1 MTTQTPAPAPRLYR
15 DRFTLTLDGVFVTW
29 GWLLY
34 SFNPSV
40 PLLAAELGVSN
51 AQAGLHGTAMAVGAV
66 LAAALTPWTVLR
78 LGRRAALVGA
88 GVLIAVGI
96 GLLTSGWTLPAT
108 LSGMVVVS
116 VGGNVAVSAAQA
128 GLVLHHGRTAS
139 AAVTEANG
147 VGSGIGLLGPL
158 AVGACV
164 AAGWGWRPAV
174 AVTAALALATAVAV
188 RLLPEE
194 GALGRPRRVPEPA
207 TARASRPPG
216 AAPRPASRLGV
227 PGPGTSRPER
237 PASSAAAPGPASP
250 DLSRDP
256 GAAEVRARADQRDS
270 RSGAAAAG
278 RAVLASRWFLVA
290 VVAALALE
298 NATTYWATDLVRDRT
313 GAGAGIATATTAGLV
328 AGMTLIRFVVGPLSL
343 RVSPARLLAA
353 SFGVAVAGWAV
364 LWTATSAAVALA
376 GLFLA
381 GLGYGAQY
389 PLGIALLLG
398 AAGGATDAAQ
408 ARATVGGGVAVGL
421 APFLLGALADAVGSH
436 TAFLVVP
443 VLAVVGGV
451 AAVAGGR
458 AWRRERL
465 GVPVAAGEPA

>member
-1 MTTQTPAPAPRLYR
+1 MTTQTPAPAPRLHR
-15 DRFTLTLDGVFVTW
+15 DRLTLTLDGVFVTW

-188 RLLPEE
+188 RLLPAG
-194 GALGRPRRVPEPA
+194 GALGRPEV
-207 TARASRPPG
+207 
-216 AAPRPASRLGV
+216 
-227 PGPGTSRPER
+227 
-237 PASSAAAPGPASP
+237 
-250 DLSRDP
+250 D
-256 GAAEVRARADQRDS
+256 VRARAGQQGS
-270 RSGAAAAG
+270 RSGAGPAG

-328 AGMTLIRFVVGPLSL
+328 AGMTLIRFIVGPLSL

-364 LWTATSAAVALA
+364 LWTATSATVALA

-458 AWRRERL
+458 AWRRERP
-465 GVPVAAGEPA
+465 GMPVAAGEPA

>member
-1 MTTQTPAPAPRLYR
+1 MTTQPPAPAPRLQR

-66 LAAALTPWTVLR
+66 LAAAVTPWAVLR
-78 LGRRAALVGA
+78 VGRRSALVGA
-88 GVLIAVGI
+88 CVLLAAGI
-96 GLLTSGWTLPAT
+96 GLLVSGRTLPVT
-108 LSGMVVVS
+108 LTGMVVVAL
-116 VGGNVAVSAAQA
+116 GGNVAISAAQA

-147 VGSGIGLLGPL
+147 VGSGVGLLGPL

-174 AVTAALALATAVAV
+174 AVTAVLALATAVAV
-188 RLLPEE
+188 RLLRTE
-194 GALGRPRRVPEPA
+194 GALGRPGARGRAGGDVSRADPLDPVARGGPA
-207 TARASRPPG
+207 ATGAQDAGRAPG
-216 AAPRPASRLGV
+216 AA
-227 PGPGTSRPER
+227 
-237 PASSAAAPGPASP
+237 
-250 DLSRDP
+250 
-256 GAAEVRARADQRDS
+256 
-270 RSGAAAAG
+270 
-278 RAVLASRWFLVA
+278 RAVRASRWFLVT

-353 SFGVAVAGWAV
+353 SFAVAVAGWAV
-364 LWTATSAAVALA
+364 LWTATTAPVALA

-398 AAGGATDAAQ
+398 ASGGATDAAQ
-408 ARATVGGGVAVGL
+408 ARATVGGGVAIGL

-451 AAVAGGR
+451 AAVSGGR
-458 AWRRERL
+458 AWRRERP
-465 GVPVAAGEPA
+465 GVPITAGDAA

>member
-1 MTTQTPAPAPRLYR
+1 MTTHTPAPAPRLHR

-66 LAAALTPWTVLR
+66 LAAAITPRAVLR
-78 LGRRAALVGA
+78 FGRRSTLVLAAVVIAA
-88 GVLIAVGI
+88 GIV
-96 GLLTSGWTLPAT
+96 LLTTGWSLPVTLA
-108 LSGMVVVS
+108 GMGVVA
-116 VGGNVAVSAAQA
+116 VGGNVAISAAQA
-128 GLVLHHGRTAS
+128 GLAVHHGRVAS

-147 VGSGIGLLGPL
+147 IGSGVGLLGPL

-174 AVTAALALATAVAV
+174 AVTAVIALATAVAV
-188 RLLPEE
+188 RLLPED
-194 GALGRPRRVPEPA
+194 GALGRPRVQVAEDG
-207 TARASRPPG
+207 AS
-216 AAPRPASRLGV
+216 
-227 PGPGTSRPER
+227 
-237 PASSAAAPGPASP
+237 ASP
-250 DLSRDP
+250 RDG
-256 GAAEVRARADQRDS
+256 GATI
-270 RSGAAAAG
+270 SGG
-278 RAVLASRWFLVA
+278 GVAVLASRWFLVTI
-290 VVAALALE
+290 VAALALE

-364 LWTATSAAVALA
+364 LWTATSAPVALG

-398 AAGGATDAAQ
+398 ASGGATDRAQ
-408 ARATVGGGVAVGL
+408 ARATVAGGLAIGV

-443 VLAVVGGV
+443 VLAVAGGLG
-451 AAVAGGR
+451 AVAGAR
-458 AWRRERL
+458 AWGRERP
-465 GVPVAAGEPA
+465 GVPIAAGDAG

>member
-1 MTTQTPAPAPRLYR
+1 MTTQTPAPAPRLHR

-66 LAAALTPWTVLR
+66 LAAALTPWAVLR
-78 LGRRAALVGA
+78 LGRRATLVGA
-88 GVLIAVGI
+88 CVLITAGI
-96 GLLTSGWTLPAT
+96 ALLTSGWTLPAT

-128 GLVLHHGRTAS
+128 GLVRHHGRTAS

-188 RLLPEE
+188 RLLPAQ
-194 GALGRPRRVPEPA
+194 GALARPLPRAGAGGATSSPHVSRQPGEIDVP
-207 TARASRPPG
+207 ARADHPG
-216 AAPRPASRLGV
+216 S
-227 PGPGTSRPER
+227 GPGT
-237 PASSAAAPGPASP
+237 AGP
-250 DLSRDP
+250 
-256 GAAEVRARADQRDS
+256 
-270 RSGAAAAG
+270 G

-353 SFGVAVAGWAV
+353 SFGVAIAGWAV
-364 LWTATSAAVALA
+364 LWTATSAPVALA

-443 VLAVVGGV
+443 VLAVLGGV

-458 AWRRERL
+458 AWRRERP
-465 GVPVAAGEPA
+465 GVPVPAGDAA

>member
-1 MTTQTPAPAPRLYR
+1 MVPPPLLVRPRAGVPVRGPGPRRTAAARVGGVTTQTPAPAPRLHR
-15 DRFTLTLDGVFVTW
+15 DRLTLTLDGVFVTW

-188 RLLPEE
+188 RLLPAG
-194 GALGRPRRVPEPA
+194 GALGRPEV
-207 TARASRPPG
+207 
-216 AAPRPASRLGV
+216 
-227 PGPGTSRPER
+227 
-237 PASSAAAPGPASP
+237 
-250 DLSRDP
+250 D
-256 GAAEVRARADQRDS
+256 VRARAGQQGS
-270 RSGAAAAG
+270 RSGAGPAG

-364 LWTATSAAVALA
+364 LWTATSATVALA

-451 AAVAGGR
+451 AAMAGGR
-458 AWRRERL
+458 AWRRERP
-465 GVPVAAGEPA
+465 GMPVAAGEPA

>member
-1 MTTQTPAPAPRLYR
+1 VTTQTPAPAPRFHR

-51 AQAGLHGTAMAVGAV
+51 AQAGLHGTAMAGGAV
-66 LAAALTPWTVLR
+66 LAAALTPWAVRR
-78 LGRRAALVGA
+78 LGRRAALVAA
-88 GVLIAVGI
+88 GVLIAAGI
-96 GLLTSGWTLPAT
+96 GLLISGWTLAAT
-108 LSGMVVVS
+108 LSAMVVVS

-128 GLVLHHGRTAS
+128 GLVLHHRRAAS

-147 VGSGIGLLGPL
+147 IGSGIGLLGPL

-188 RLLPEE
+188 RLLPAGGE
-194 GALGRPRRVPEPA
+194 LGRPEV
-207 TARASRPPG
+207 
-216 AAPRPASRLGV
+216 
-227 PGPGTSRPER
+227 
-237 PASSAAAPGPASP
+237 
-250 DLSRDP
+250 D
-256 GAAEVRARADQRDS
+256 VRARADRPGS
-270 RSGAAAAG
+270 PPGAAGSG
-278 RAVLASRWFLVA
+278 RAVLASRWFLVTI
-290 VVAALALE
+290 VAALALE

-353 SFGVAVAGWAV
+353 SFAVAVAGWAV
-364 LWTATSAAVALA
+364 LWTATTAPVALA

-398 AAGGATDAAQ
+398 ASGGATDAAQ

-421 APFLLGALADAVGSH
+421 APFLLGALADSVGSH

-443 VLAVVGGV
+443 VLAAVGGV

-458 AWRRERL
+458 AWRRERP
-465 GVPVAAGEPA
+465 GVPAPAGGAA

>member
-1 MTTQTPAPAPRLYR
+1 
-15 DRFTLTLDGVFVTW
+15 
-29 GWLLY
+29 
-34 SFNPSV
+34 
-40 PLLAAELGVSN
+40 
-51 AQAGLHGTAMAVGAV
+51 
-66 LAAALTPWTVLR
+66 
-78 LGRRAALVGA
+78 
-88 GVLIAVGI
+88 
-96 GLLTSGWTLPAT
+96 
-108 LSGMVVVS
+108 
-116 VGGNVAVSAAQA
+116 
-128 GLVLHHGRTAS
+128 
-139 AAVTEANG
+139 
-147 VGSGIGLLGPL
+147 
-158 AVGACV
+158 
-164 AAGWGWRPAV
+164 
-174 AVTAALALATAVAV
+174 
-188 RLLPEE
+188 
-194 GALGRPRRVPEPA
+194 
-207 TARASRPPG
+207 
-216 AAPRPASRLGV
+216 
-227 PGPGTSRPER
+227 
-237 PASSAAAPGPASP
+237 
-250 DLSRDP
+250 
-256 GAAEVRARADQRDS
+256 
-270 RSGAAAAG
+270 
-278 RAVLASRWFLVA
+278 VLASRWFLVT

-364 LWTATSAAVALA
+364 LWTATSASVALA

-458 AWRRERL
+458 AWRRERP
-465 GVPVAAGEPA
+465 GVPVPAGEAA

>member
-1 MTTQTPAPAPRLYR
+1 MTTQPPAPAPRLRR

-66 LAAALTPWTVLR
+66 LAAAVTPRAVLR
-78 LGRRAALVGA
+78 LGRRTALVAACVLLGA
-88 GVLIAVGI
+88 GI
-96 GLLTSGWTLPAT
+96 GLLVSGWTLPVT
-108 LSGMVVVS
+108 LTGMVVVAL
-116 VGGNVAVSAAQA
+116 GGNVAISAAQA

-147 VGSGIGLLGPL
+147 VGSGVGLLGPL

-174 AVTAALALATAVAV
+174 AVTAVLALATAVAA
-188 RLLPEE
+188 RLLPTV
-194 GALGRPRRVPEPA
+194 GALGRPGAHGRAGAGAGGDASRAEPVGPVA
-207 TARASRPPG
+207 GRGRADAADSTAGPPATDPADAAQASRTARA
-216 AAPRPASRLGV
+216 V
-227 PGPGTSRPER
+227 
-237 PASSAAAPGPASP
+237 
-250 DLSRDP
+250 
-256 GAAEVRARADQRDS
+256 V
-270 RSGAAAAG
+270 
-278 RAVLASRWFLVA
+278 ASRWFLVT

-343 RVSPARLLAA
+343 RTSPARLLAA

-364 LWTATSAAVALA
+364 LWTATSASVALA

-398 AAGGATDAAQ
+398 ASGGATDAAQ
-408 ARATVGGGVAVGL
+408 ARATVGGGVAIGL
-421 APFLLGALADAVGSH
+421 APFLLGALADAVGPH

-443 VLAVVGGV
+443 VPAVVGGV
-451 AAVAGGR
+451 AAVSGGR
-458 AWRRERL
+458 AWRRERP
-465 GVPVAAGEPA
+465 GVPIAAGDAA